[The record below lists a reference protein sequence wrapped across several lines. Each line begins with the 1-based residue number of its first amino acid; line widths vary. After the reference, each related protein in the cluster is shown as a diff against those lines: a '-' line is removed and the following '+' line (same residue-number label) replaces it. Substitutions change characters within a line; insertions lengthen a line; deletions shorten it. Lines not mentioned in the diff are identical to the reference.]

1 MSMVCIT
8 VVTLLSFAG
17 LLGAAFAMA
26 GFAAVDYGRAREKA
40 LAARARLSPIAPRPP
55 GRIVLTGT
63 PRSPVPRSGRN
74 LS

>member
-8 VVTLLSFAG
+8 AVTLLSFAG

-40 LAARARLSPIAPRPP
+40 LAAKTRLSPIAPQPP
-55 GRIVLTGT
+55 ERIVVTGT
-63 PRSPVPRSGRN
+63 PRWPVPRSGRN
-74 LS
+74 LP

>member
-40 LAARARLSPIAPRPP
+40 LAARTRLSAIAPQPP
-55 GRIVLTGT
+55 EHIVVTGT
-63 PRSPVPRSGRN
+63 PRSPVPRTGRS